1 LTLGSIYFSW
11 NFDALSQDVFSFL
24 MLQNKILFV
33 YLPLKPCED
42 GFSQLPTKEGAYGLF
57 LFIEMLILRY
67 LLLVWVVHKR

>member
-1 LTLGSIYFSW
+1 
-11 NFDALSQDVFSFL
+11 